1 MTTPAI
7 EDFDLRDLEALQ
19 VIINSSAHSMA
30 EHIIKLGDAL
40 RASNGAYQ
48 RLRDFAQ
55 ALLEN
60 DDTPLDIAAQASA
73 ALGTT
78 PAIHSEPP
86 A

>member
-7 EDFDLRDLEALQ
+7 EDFDIRDVEALQ
-19 VIINSSAHSMA
+19 LIINGSAHSMA

-40 RASNGAYQ
+40 REATTAYQ
-48 RLRDFAQ
+48 RLRDFAV
-55 ALLEN
+55 AVLEN

-78 PAIHSEPP
+78 PVIPTKQHT
-86 A
+86 